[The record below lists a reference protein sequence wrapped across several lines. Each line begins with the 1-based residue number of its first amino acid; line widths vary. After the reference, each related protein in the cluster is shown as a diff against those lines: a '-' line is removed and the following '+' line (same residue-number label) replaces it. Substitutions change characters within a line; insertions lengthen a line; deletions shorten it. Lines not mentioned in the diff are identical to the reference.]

1 MAEWRTCGSGAKHR
15 GAIEIGFREKRSSFF
30 LLRLSD
36 AGASSPPPCG
46 LRQGCRRPIEVCPRH
61 GSCHESGPLRGRLG
75 DGRSAKESRTCRCLP
90 LFFLCHLRTATA
102 VRARVDVVPR
112 VAWHCACMSH
122 AISHVHVAVENAHAR
137 ALYVIHCAPP
147 SALQEKERGSSGG
160 PTMLASYHKR
170 SSRRIL
176 TTPYIRSFLPHRR
189 CTCCQSSTRQ
199 QRRQT

>member
-1 MAEWRTCGSGAKHR
+1 MRALPLLLLVACGR
-15 GAIEIGFREKRSSFF
+15 GADVRLRSAPATAHATNPALFE
-30 LLRLSD
+30 D
-36 AGASSPPPCG
+36 VWATGG
-46 LRQGCRRPIEVCPRH
+46 LRKKAVRFGA
-61 GSCHESGPLRGRLG
+61 CHSF
-75 DGRSAKESRTCRCLP
+75 
-90 LFFLCHLRTATA
+90 FFLCHLRTATA
-102 VRARVDVVPR
+102 VRARVDVAPR